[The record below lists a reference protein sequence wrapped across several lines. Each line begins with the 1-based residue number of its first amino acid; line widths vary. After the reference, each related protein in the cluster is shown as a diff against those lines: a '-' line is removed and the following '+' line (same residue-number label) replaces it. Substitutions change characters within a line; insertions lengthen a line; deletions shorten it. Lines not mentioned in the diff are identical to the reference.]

1 MDHLLFC
8 NNHPEKIAKRHC
20 KKCDQNL
27 CNDCV
32 FESHVEHH
40 TEIEKIEYSIDTK
53 QVKYSEFL
61 SKEINA
67 IIEKTLKDL
76 KPQLYKAILEKT
88 EEFIKNHKNLQLKLN
103 QPKDKKPIQPKT
115 EKPVPVKNNSNTQ
128 ENRETVKK
136 NIVSNKINSNI
147 SQMAKIFEAD
157 KYQSHKIDKPD
168 LSKMIKKVVGVQQ
181 MAKMFDQ
188 NNN

>member
-1 MDHLLFC
+1 MPLFLQP
-8 NNHPEKIAKRHC
+8 NP
-20 KKCDQNL
+20 
-27 CNDCV
+27 
-32 FESHVEHH
+32 
-40 TEIEKIEYSIDTK
+40 
-53 QVKYSEFL
+53 
-61 SKEINA
+61 
-67 IIEKTLKDL
+67 
-76 KPQLYKAILEKT
+76 
-88 EEFIKNHKNLQLKLN
+88 NHKNLQLKLN

-136 NIVSNKINSNI
+136 NIVSEKINSNI

-168 LSKMIKKVVGVQQ
+168 LSKMIKKGVGVQQ